1 MILVTSRCCCFISAH
16 HDMTWLCSG
25 TGGLCFQCVA
35 ETSGRNGSVRHQ
47 CCHQLG
53 PWRCSTGGSSEALQR
68 LAKTRSQSAGP
79 VHHCVT
85 DKVWGWHWLSRWC
98 YCSVQANAN
107 KELRLV
113 ELWFKKKKRF
123 CLSDRPHLLLLFLH
137 LTTSDLG
144 FLLFF
149 YVSDMKT
156 RKWSFSLEDYKQ
168 LSKCVCL
175 CFFSWWHLPSC
186 LTVLCAIPSG
196 STQWDSSSG
205 GGASTQGTDPSL
217 LCQVWR

>member
-53 PWRCSTGGSSEALQR
+53 PWRCSTGGSSEAVQQ

-107 KELRLV
+107 KELWLV
-113 ELWFKKKKRF
+113 ELWFKKKKGFACLIDHTFYCCFYIWPLLIWDF
-123 CLSDRPHLLLLFLH
+123 CCFSMFQIWKQENGAFHLRITSSWVSVCVCVFFFLVTFAILSDRA
-137 LTTSDLG
+137 
-144 FLLFF
+144 
-149 YVSDMKT
+149 
-156 RKWSFSLEDYKQ
+156 
-168 LSKCVCL
+168 VC
-175 CFFSWWHLPSC
+175 H
-186 LTVLCAIPSG
+186 
-196 STQWDSSSG
+196 TQWIDSVG
-205 GGASTQGTDPSL
+205 
-217 LCQVWR
+217 